1 MICVAPITNHPLPLW
16 DEKNKTKQNK
26 TKQNKP
32 KKQEQQQQQKNQRET
47 KAQKERKGISY
58 HIWWLHIRAFK
69 NYLNLLA
76 LEPIL
81 SVKTCVK
88 G

>member
-1 MICVAPITNHPLPLW
+1 MICVAPITNHPLPLG

-32 KKQEQQQQQKNQRET
+32 KKQEQQQQQENQRET

-58 HIWWLHIRAFK
+58 HI
-69 NYLNLLA
+69 
-76 LEPIL
+76 
-81 SVKTCVK
+81 
-88 G
+88 